1 MKTICLLLLFAL
13 LAALVYAAPAPGPAP
28 ANDPTVNVL
37 RYRNDQEL
45 EQIQRSIIAQ
55 YEAQLGGTTQVHA
68 PRTATLVNPQTLG
81 INI

>member
-13 LAALVYAAPAPGPAP
+13 LALVYAAPAPAP
-28 ANDPTVNVL
+28 TPDNEPTVNVL

-55 YEAQLGGTTQVHA
+55 YEAQLGGSTQVHA

-81 INI
+81 IHI